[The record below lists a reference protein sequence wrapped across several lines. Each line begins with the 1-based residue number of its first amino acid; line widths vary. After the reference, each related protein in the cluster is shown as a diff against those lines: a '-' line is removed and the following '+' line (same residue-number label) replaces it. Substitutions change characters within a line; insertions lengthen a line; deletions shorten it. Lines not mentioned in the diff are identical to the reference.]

1 MNKDIIKGVTKSG
14 FEYEITKERLNNFE
28 LIEVFSEVDDN
39 PLLLPKA
46 LNLLLGKE
54 QKQRLYDHLRTTDDI
69 VPADLVGQEIV
80 EIFNSNQIKN

>member
-1 MNKDIIKGVTKSG
+1 MNKDTIKGVTKSG
-14 FEYEITKERLNNFE
+14 FEFEITKERLNNFE
-28 LIEVFSEVDDN
+28 LIEVFAEVDNN

-54 QKQRLYDHLRTTDDI
+54 QKEKLYDHLRTSEDI

-80 EIFNSNQIKN
+80 EIFSYNQVKN